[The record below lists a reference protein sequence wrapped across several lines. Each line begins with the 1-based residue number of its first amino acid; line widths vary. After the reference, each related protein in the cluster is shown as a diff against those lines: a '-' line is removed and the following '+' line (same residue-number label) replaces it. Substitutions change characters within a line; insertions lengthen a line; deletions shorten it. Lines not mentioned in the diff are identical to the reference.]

1 VLSALTELATSPM
14 SADAEG
20 DFHAVIVA
28 GAPPDSPAN
37 RVDPNLATSP
47 FSGVGSLQISTR
59 RGTYICTATAIDE
72 THVLTAG
79 HCIDLN
85 NDGRSDKKDGIKSI
99 NFNLN
104 LDTDSS
110 IDLTVRAAS
119 WTPHPDFT
127 GFNRPSVNDDLAVI
141 TLGASLPTGV
151 PKYALSS
158 TPMEANTTHL
168 YLVGYGRSGDGIS
181 GYTTDASWTVKRKG
195 ENMVDAFYIQDD
207 TGQPSA
213 NEVFRFDFDGPSG
226 SGSMG
231 GPTLGND
238 RETTLGGGDSGG
250 PSFVLIDPSQPGLAA
265 SYELVGV
272 NTFTQG
278 FNAPKFG
285 SQGGGINIVP
295 YRDWILGV
303 SATSSLSSLGGT
315 GGRGGQ
321 GSVLDIAVASLP
333 LGPLD
338 GASLVSVTWSSP
350 GGREEALVPAD
361 RTDSLIIYS
370 AATGTAAALHEPP
383 ITLVPSRSSSLASDN
398 STSDDETDEAV
409 DRVFGEWLADEEA

>member
-1 VLSALTELATSPM
+1 MADTAFSPAG
-14 SADAEG
+14 ADD

-28 GAPPDSPAN
+28 GDPNGSPPDSPAN

-47 FSGVGSLQISTR
+47 FAGVGSLQINAK
-59 RGTYICTATAIDE
+59 RGTYICTATAIDD

-85 NDGRSDKKDGIKSI
+85 SDGRSNTKDGIQSI
-99 NFNLN
+99 QFHLN
-104 LDTDSS
+104 LDLDNST
-110 IDLTVRAAS
+110 DLTVPAVA

-127 GFNRPSVNDDLAVI
+127 GFNRPSINDDLAVI
-141 TLGASLPTGV
+141 TLGASLPTEV
-151 PKYALSS
+151 PRYALSA
-158 TPMEANTTHL
+158 TPMTANATHL
-168 YLVGYGRSGDGIS
+168 YLVGYGRSGDGVS
-181 GYTTDASWTVKRKG
+181 GYTTNASWTIKRHG
-195 ENMVDAFYIQDD
+195 ENIVDAFYDQDD
-207 TGQPSA
+207 AGQPSA

-226 SGSMG
+226 NGPLGGS
-231 GPTLGND
+231 TLGNA

-250 PSFVLIDPSQPGLAA
+250 PSLILIDSAHPELAE

-278 FNAPKFG
+278 RTAPKFG
-285 SQGGGINIVP
+285 SLGGGINIVP

-333 LGPLD
+333 LGAQD
-338 GASLVSVTWSSP
+338 GASLVSAAAWSSP
-350 GGREEALVPAD
+350 ALRTEALLLSGAD
-361 RTDSLIIYS
+361 RTDSFTF
-370 AATGTAAALHEPP
+370 AAVTGTQAALSEP
-383 ITLVPSRSSSLASDN
+383 LVVVVPSRSRALAEDWRS
-398 STSDDETDEAV
+398 SDDETDEAV
-409 DRVFGEWLADEEA
+409 DRIVEEWLTDEEA